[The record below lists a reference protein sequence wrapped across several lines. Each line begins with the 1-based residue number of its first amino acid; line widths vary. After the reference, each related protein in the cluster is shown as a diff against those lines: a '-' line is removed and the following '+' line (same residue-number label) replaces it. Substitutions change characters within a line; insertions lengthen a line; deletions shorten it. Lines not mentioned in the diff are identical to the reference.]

1 MQFKFDPST
10 FDALGRLAE
19 SFDRHLAGA
28 MLVSALVVAMI
39 LASGAAIA
47 LARRSSR
54 QRRRAPRR

>member
-19 SFDRHLAGA
+19 SFDKHLAGGV
-28 MLVSALVVAMI
+28 LVCVLVVAMI

-47 LARRSSR
+47 IARRSSR
-54 QRRRAPRR
+54 HRRRAPR